1 MRATNA
7 NVKLR
12 KSRQLPPETA
22 RNALVIDAGGT
33 HIKVYPKTCATLRG
47 RYDSP
52 ASHHRMSMAHVGKQ
66 IKEGRH
72 VGLDF
77 YDLLIEALMR
87 AEARSIAGFWRRG

>member
-1 MRATNA
+1 M
-7 NVKLR
+7 
-12 KSRQLPPETA
+12 PPETA

-33 HIKVYPKTCATLRG
+33 HIKVYPNTCATLRG

-52 ASHHRMSMAHVGKQ
+52 ASYHRMSMAHFGKQ

-77 YDLLIEALMR
+77 YDLLIEVLMR
-87 AEARSIAGFWRRG
+87 VEARSIAGFWRRG

>member
-1 MRATNA
+1 MRDIAGQ
-7 NVKLR
+7 V
-12 KSRQLPPETA
+12 RQ
-22 RNALVIDAGGT
+22 
-33 HIKVYPKTCATLRG
+33 
-47 RYDSP
+47 P
-52 ASHHRMSMAHVGKQ
+52 ASYHRMSMAHFGKQ